1 MGGILPV
8 NGITTRGKYINLPQ
22 SKAGGDTF
30 LTFRSQSLELNSDTP
45 VLKTGMPAP
54 ELITPARQS
63 TMPAQELPM
72 LTPEK
77 KTSLPAQ
84 ESAIPL
90 QESGMPAQKLSMPA
104 PELKK
109 AASSPGSSVP
119 NNSIKKEGENAT
131 SSKKEDSE
139 EKKKYHIPWKK
150 IGIGVLL
157 ATAFIEFNLRRDP
170 RRKRQIED
178 YAKIFSNTTGTEIRN
193 FSMIPYREEVI
204 ITQAANGSK
213 KANEMFP
220 LLHCDAKGIK
230 KYIQINRRIENARKL
245 YIEGRFEE
253 YSTDTCSNRQIQ
265 KEFFKGLKKLKKQSD
280 ALYKKCIEPL
290 LD

>member
-8 NGITTRGKYINLPQ
+8 NGIITRGKNINLPQ
-22 SKAGGDTF
+22 SNEDGDAF
-30 LTFRSQSLELNSDTP
+30 LTFKSRALKLNSDVP
-45 VLKTGMPAP
+45 DLKMPMPAP
-54 ELITPARQS
+54 EL
-63 TMPAQELPM
+63 
-72 LTPEK
+72 K
-77 KTSLPAQ
+77 KAVSV
-84 ESAIPL
+84 
-90 QESGMPAQKLSMPA
+90 QESGMPAQKTVPVYAAAILPPEKMALPVQESAAFTLQQSMPL
-104 PELKK
+104 PENI
-109 AASSPGSSVP
+109 AQ
-119 NNSIKKEGENAT
+119 KEGENAVAQ
-131 SSKKEDSE
+131 KKEDDE

-170 RRKRQIED
+170 RRKRQIQE

-204 ITQAANGSK
+204 VTQAANGSK
-213 KANEMFP
+213 KANEM
-220 LLHCDAKGIK
+220 LSKLHCDGKGIK

-265 KEFFKGLKKLKKQSD
+265 KEFFKGLNRLKKQSD